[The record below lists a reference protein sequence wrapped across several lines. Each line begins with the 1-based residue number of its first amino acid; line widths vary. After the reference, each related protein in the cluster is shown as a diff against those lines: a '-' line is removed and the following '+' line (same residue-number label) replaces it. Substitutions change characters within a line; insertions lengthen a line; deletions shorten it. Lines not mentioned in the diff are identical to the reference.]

1 MNPKIE
7 RWSIW
12 SGAPMYVLFAVGFLV
27 FARFMPPPSP
37 SDSAQQLADAY
48 GSKVNGIR
56 IGAIMV
62 CLGAALLAPYY
73 GALCVQLKRIE
84 GRQSPLTYA
93 QLMLAACFILEFIFP
108 MFIMQGIVYRPG
120 RPLDIVLAM
129 SDVTWL
135 LFVGVVS
142 TGALQFV
149 VIAAAIF
156 ADKSPNPVFPRWVG
170 YFNVWVTLS
179 FIAGNAIFFVKSG
192 PLAWNGLLSWWITI
206 VAYGIW
212 LVVMLVMMLKAVSRQ
227 EAETPHAADDFSVER
242 RLALLEAELQTFR
255 ADAAKGPHEGVAVK
269 GLGK

>member
-12 SGAPMYVLFAVGFLV
+12 FGAPMYVLFAVGFLV

-37 SDSAQQLADAY
+37 SDTAQQLAASY

-73 GALCVQLKRIE
+73 AALCVQLKRIE

-108 MFIMQGIVYRPG
+108 MFIMQGIVYRP
-120 RPLDIVLAM
+120 RPLDILLAM

-135 LFVGVVS
+135 LFVGVVT

-149 VIAAAIF
+149 VIAAAVLT
-156 ADKSPNPVFPRWVG
+156 DKSKSPVFPRWVG
-170 YFNVWVTLS
+170 YFNAWVTLT
-179 FIAGNAIFFVKSG
+179 FCVGNAIFFVKSG
-192 PLAWNGLLSWWITI
+192 PLAWNGLLSWWMVI

-212 LVVMLVMMLKAVSRQ
+212 FVVMMVMMLKAASRQ
-227 EAETPHAADDFSVER
+227 EAETSPALDDFGIER
-242 RLALLEAELQTFR
+242 RLALLEAEMQTFR
-255 ADAAKGPHEGVAVK
+255 GNAAPEPHEVAGMKGP
-269 GLGK
+269 GK

>member
-1 MNPKIE
+1 
-7 RWSIW
+7 
-12 SGAPMYVLFAVGFLV
+12 MYVLFAVGFLV

-37 SDSAQQLADAY
+37 STGALQLAESY

-120 RPLDIVLAM
+120 RSLDVVLAM

-135 LFVGVVS
+135 MFVGVVS

-149 VIAAAIF
+149 VIAVAILT
-156 ADKSPNPVFPRWVG
+156 DKSESPVFPRWVG
-170 YFNVWVTLS
+170 YFNAWVTLT
-179 FIAGNAIFFVKSG
+179 FCVGNAIFFVKTG
-192 PLAWNGLLSWWITI
+192 PLAWNGLLSWWTVI

-212 LVVMLVMMLKAVSRQ
+212 LVVMLVMTLKAVSRQ
-227 EAETPHAADDFSVER
+227 EAETPRTVDDFSIER
-242 RLALLEAELQTFR
+242 RIEMLEAEIQTFR
-255 ADAAKGPHEGVAVK
+255 ANAATTAK
-269 GLGK
+269 

>member
-12 SGAPMYVLFAVGFLV
+12 SGAPMYVLFAVGFLA

-37 SDSAQQLADAY
+37 GTSAQQLAQIY
-48 GSKVNGIR
+48 GSRVNSIR
-56 IGAIMV
+56 TGAIMV

-108 MFIMQGIVYRPG
+108 MFIMQGIVYRSD

-149 VIAAAIF
+149 VIAVAILT
-156 ADKSPNPVFPRWVG
+156 DKSESPVFPRWVG
-170 YFNVWVTLS
+170 YFNIWLTLT
-179 FIAGNAIFFVKSG
+179 FCVGNAIFFVKRG
-192 PLAWNGLLSWWITI
+192 PLAWDGLLSWWTVI

-212 LVVMLVMMLKAVSRQ
+212 LVVMLVMMLKAVSQQ
-227 EAETPHAADDFSVER
+227 EAETSRPENDFSIER
-242 RLALLEAELQTFR
+242 RVALLEAELQTFR
-255 ADAAKGPHEGVAVK
+255 DDGAKAP
-269 GLGK
+269 